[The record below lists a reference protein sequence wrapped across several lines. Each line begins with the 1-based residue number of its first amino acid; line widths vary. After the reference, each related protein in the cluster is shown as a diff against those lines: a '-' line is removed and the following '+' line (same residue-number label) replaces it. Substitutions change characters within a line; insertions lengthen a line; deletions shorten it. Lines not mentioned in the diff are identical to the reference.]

1 MNAKKQKYSQ
11 IKIKQEYVT
20 QKKEGNKTAT
30 LFLYLA

>member
-20 QKKEGNKTAT
+20 QKKRVTK
-30 LFLYLA
+30 LLPSFSI